1 MRCPRLSPGPKS
13 QVITLTLVL
22 LWTLGLSTVAAA
34 QGQKLL
40 NAFHSPPDGSFPQ
53 GGVVADKAGNLYG
66 TTQFGFGT
74 VYELSPPTVSGGAWT
89 ETILYIFTGSDGG
102 GPNGNLVRDASGNL
116 YGTADF
122 GGANNKGVIFQLSP
136 PATQGGAWTETTL
149 YNAEYP
155 VGGVTSDQSGNLF
168 FTNSGDGLTL
178 SACGSLGCGSVIELS
193 SQIPR

>member
-1 MRCPRLSPGPKS
+1 MKCPRLSLGPKS

-40 NAFHSPPDGSFPQ
+40 YAFQSPPDGSFPQ

-89 ETILYIFTGSDGG
+89 ETILYTFTGSDGG
-102 GPNGNLVRDASGNL
+102 GPGGPRSSVRRHQCSNYNPLCPALADHHPSSFEFRFLALPTRHSTGASNMPSRL
-116 YGTADF
+116 
-122 GGANNKGVIFQLSP
+122 NSLCCGV
-136 PATQGGAWTETTL
+136 
-149 YNAEYP
+149 
-155 VGGVTSDQSGNLF
+155 
-168 FTNSGDGLTL
+168 
-178 SACGSLGCGSVIELS
+178 
-193 SQIPR
+193 